1 MAAPVRP
8 LIWTMASHCWKHWK
22 KLTMA
27 KAHMMWT
34 YAATVWHRGCHE
46 GFKTDADITKGR
58 EGMVCGGVVHTDT
71 GTLDKGRS
79 ITTGAQCEACPV
91 TCLVYCDFTGTTR
104 AHTWYTLFC
113 SSAFKHYKSKHQPH
127 HKYMLSKFRSPETD
141 NDESMQRGNQNPGF
155 PSEIRL
161 AVQSL
166 QLCIRHAASVNQ
178 NSQL

>member
-1 MAAPVRP
+1 MRLQFNTEDATKVSRP
-8 LIWTMASHCWKHWK
+8 TLTSQKGVKAWCVEEWSILTQVPWT
-22 KLTMA
+22 
-27 KAHMMWT
+27 
-34 YAATVWHRGCHE
+34 RG
-46 GFKTDADITKGR
+46 G
-58 EGMVCGGVVHTDT
+58 
-71 GTLDKGRS
+71 S
-79 ITTGAQCEACPV
+79 ITTGAQREECPV